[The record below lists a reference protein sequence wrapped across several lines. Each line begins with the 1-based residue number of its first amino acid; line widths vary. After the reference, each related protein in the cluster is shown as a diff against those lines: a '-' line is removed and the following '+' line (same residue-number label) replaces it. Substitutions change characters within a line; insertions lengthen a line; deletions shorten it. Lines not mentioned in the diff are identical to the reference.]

1 MQTSKPQTRIL
12 AGSKV
17 WSTEHV
23 TVSQRLD
30 YWVGAVCECF
40 REMKIASATAD
51 FDARLESAA
60 LDTIGVN
67 LVTGSNQE
75 VVRSQAEIARSRS
88 NYYYLLCDTR
98 SEWAIEHH
106 GATTR
111 MRPNDL
117 VLVDSRRNYRF
128 HFPDDFRCT
137 SLELPI
143 GFVEFWLN
151 HPQQHLGRR
160 IDGSSG
166 WSTPLSALVRQ
177 LVPGMAIACP
187 IPPKL
192 VADQLGS
199 LLGIALQD
207 APSEFKGTTA
217 TDQLRQRIH
226 DAIRERFSE
235 PGLTATEIAAQL
247 AISERT
253 LHRAL
258 SGRGITFN
266 DLLTRGRME
275 AARRMLTER
284 RLDHIGIAGIGL
296 RVGLADPSHFIR
308 LCRRHLGATPGAL
321 RRGRFTEP
329 VAPSR

>member
-1 MQTSKPQTRIL
+1 MQSSKSQTQVP
-12 AGSKV
+12 AGPTV
-17 WSTEHV
+17 WSTEQV
-23 TVSQRLD
+23 TPSQRLD
-30 YWVGAVCECF
+30 YWVGAICECF
-40 REMKIASATAD
+40 LEMKIACATAD
-51 FDARLESAA
+51 FDARLESAP
-60 LDTIGVN
+60 LDRIGVN
-67 LVTGSNQE
+67 LVSGSGQN
-75 VVRSQAEIARSRS
+75 VVRSQAEIARSRN

-98 SEWAIEHH
+98 AEWLIEHQ

-143 GFVEFWLN
+143 DFVEFWL
-151 HPQQHLGRR
+151 HQPQAHLGQR

-166 WSTPLSALVRQ
+166 WSAPLSALVRH
-177 LVPGMAIACP
+177 LVPDTAVACP

-199 LLGIALQD
+199 LLGMALQD

-217 TDQLRQRIH
+217 GEHLCQRIH
-226 DAIRERFSE
+226 GAIRARFSE

-258 SGRGITFN
+258 SGRGITFG
-266 DLLTRGRME
+266 DLLTRCRME

-296 RVGLADPSHFIR
+296 RVGFADPSHFIR
-308 LCRRHLGATPGAL
+308 LCRRYLGATPGVL
-321 RRGRFTEP
+321 RRRRSSQP
-329 VAPSR
+329 VA